1 MSGFLRGPDP
11 VEDGLHLAWCEDLAG
26 VFVAGGE
33 EFVAE
38 HVVAADDGHEVVDG
52 DAWGAVGEVEESEF
66 FLGVGAEFCFH
77 GVFFLTANFANFTN
91 GAGAG

>member
-1 MSGFLRGPDP
+1 MRLRGFRGSDP
-11 VEDGLHLAWCEDLAG
+11 VEDGLHLAGCEDFAG

-52 DAWGAVGEVEESEF
+52 DAWGAVGEVEEGEF
-66 FLGVGAEFCFH
+66 FLGVCAGFLFHFCK
-77 GVFFLTANFANFTN
+77 V
-91 GAGAG
+91 

>member
-1 MSGFLRGPDP
+1 MRLWGFRGPNP
-11 VEDGLHLAWCEDLAG
+11 VEDGLHLAWCEDFAG

-52 DAWGAVGEVEESEF
+52 DAWGAVGEVHQGQL
-66 FLGVGAEFCFH
+66 FLAKCTCLNRFH
-77 GVFFLTANFANFTN
+77 NILNFNL
-91 GAGAG
+91 